1 MWWFITALV
10 ITSFFPSPAYAY
22 DNNPLQDIC
31 VAVIDSQASVFVN
44 EKICKDPKLAT
55 TNDFYFSG
63 LNVSG
68 HTVPQ
73 FGFATKFVDVNNMP
87 GLNTLGI
94 SVVRVDLEPQGLV
107 PLHPHPRASALTT
120 IMEGTLYV

>member
-10 ITSFFPSPAYAY
+10 ITSFFLPPAYAY
-22 DNNPLQDIC
+22 DNNLYRTYVLLLSTLKLQVLMLVDI
-31 VAVIDSQASVFVN
+31 QR
-44 EKICKDPKLAT
+44 
-55 TNDFYFSG
+55 
-63 LNVSG
+63 
-68 HTVPQ
+68 PQ